1 MNILHDKRLKLVQW
15 KDLTKL
21 SPFETFVENSLSIP
35 WLLASWMLAYYH
47 YYLLALPFSFVFFL
61 TGLRQVHNG
70 FHYTLG
76 VSRKLTAL
84 TLFFNSLLM
93 LAAMDAIKYNHLRH
107 HKHCLSDDD
116 VEGKCA
122 RMSAGKS
129 LLYGPQFI
137 YEQHVSALLSGK
149 RKVVIPVILEM
160 AGIVITVTCVLI
172 TKVDFLVYHIIAMAI
187 GELFTAFFAIWTV
200 HHDCDEEEVAR
211 TLSNKWK
218 NRFTYNMFYH
228 LEHHLFPGVPTIKLP
243 VLSKRIRQQLPDAR
257 PKEVF

>member
-1 MNILHDKRLKLVQW
+1 MKILHDKRLKLVQW
-15 KDLTKL
+15 KDLTRL
-21 SPFETFVENSLSIP
+21 TPFETFVENSLSIP
-35 WLLASWMLAYYH
+35 WLLGSWVLAYHHLYF
-47 YYLLALPFSFVFFL
+47 LALPFSFIFFL

-76 VSRKLTAL
+76 ISRKMTAL
-84 TLFFNSLLM
+84 TLFANSLLM

-107 HKHCLSDDD
+107 HKHCMAEAD

-122 RMSAGKS
+122 KMSAWRS

-137 YEQHVSALLSGK
+137 YEQHISALLSKKK
-149 RKVVIPVILEM
+149 RVIVPVALEM
-160 AGIVITVTCVLI
+160 LGIVAVVLLI
-172 TKVDFLVYHIIAMAI
+172 LYSGIGFLIYHVIAMAT

-211 TLSNKWK
+211 TLSVKWK

-243 VLSKRIRQQLPDAR
+243 VLSKRIRQQLPEVK